1 MKKLFIV
8 IPVQGLRAGKTIAL
22 AAVLAITGMN
32 GAVAQSAKDLVGT
45 WTLVSADAYGP
56 NPKGTLMFD
65 ANGHFSSQF
74 IRSDLPKYASNNR
87 AQGTPE
93 EYKATVQGYI
103 GYFGTYSLKGR
114 ICSFTLKVVRS
125 QIGMGPTRSG
135 PTSRNRRSTA
145 VFATYP
151 LGGWVTHCSG
161 METRKVKL
169 ILRRGNTCRCV
180 WYLRCLPS

>member
-8 IPVQGLRAGKTIAL
+8 IPVQGLRASRTIAL

-103 GYFGTYSLKGR
+103 GYFGTYSLNGTDLLFH
-114 ICSFTLKVVRS
+114 IEGSSFPNWDGTDQKRTNVSVTGDQLQYSQPTPSAGGSPIVV
-125 QIGMGPTRSG
+125 
-135 PTSRNRRSTA
+135 
-145 VFATYP
+145 
-151 LGGWVTHCSG
+151 
-161 METRKVKL
+161 
-169 ILRRGNTCRCV
+169 V
-180 WYLRCLPS
+180 WKRAK